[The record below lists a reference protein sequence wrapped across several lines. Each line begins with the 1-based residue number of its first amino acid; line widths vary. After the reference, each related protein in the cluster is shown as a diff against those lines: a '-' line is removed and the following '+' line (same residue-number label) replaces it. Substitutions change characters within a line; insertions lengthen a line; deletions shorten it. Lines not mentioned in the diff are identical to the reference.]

1 MCALEEV
8 SREGK
13 GRARGR
19 IGLENIKCQ
28 LGTLVG
34 GTEAGDAP
42 IQGLPA
48 PKRESWCQDPSS
60 VPCPAHLLRSGVS
73 AGLVPAGS
81 QGTPG
86 LTVLLQ
92 FPFQFTQ
99 HWFCVYSSYNTFSF
113 KIKLYFKK
121 WLLQN
126 PN

>member
-19 IGLENIKCQ
+19 IDLENITCQ

-34 GTEAGDAP
+34 WTEAGDAP

-60 VPCPAHLLRSGVS
+60 VPCLPTCSGARLSGTGVCWIAGHTRSDCAS
-73 AGLVPAGS
+73 AISLPIYTALV
-81 QGTPG
+81 
-86 LTVLLQ
+86 LCL
-92 FPFQFTQ
+92 
-99 HWFCVYSSYNTFSF
+99 
-113 KIKLYFKK
+113 
-121 WLLQN
+121 
-126 PN
+126 